1 MKYARQFIII
11 LLISLAGELLNH
23 FIPLQIPASIY
34 GLVILFICLKTKLV
48 KLSAVRETGR
58 FFIDILPILFVAPG
72 VAIISAMDEF
82 KKYWWQLLLITV
94 ISTLAVFFVSGQITQ
109 LIIRVSQKRRDKKS
123 AAEEKSE

>member
-11 LLISLAGELLNH
+11 LLISLAGEVPNH

-34 GLVILFICLKTKLV
+34 GLVILFVCLKTKLV
-48 KLSAVRETGR
+48 KLSSVRETGR

-94 ISTLAVFFVSGQITQ
+94 VSTLVVFFVSGQITQ

-123 AAEEKSE
+123 AAGEKSK